1 MDQAED
7 VDTRS
12 LDLVYQG
19 PIDTDKT
26 LITSLPLALHESCRN
41 VYTGPV
47 AASAKR
53 INVTLDDEHAGK
65 LARLAE
71 RTHVQEGTLA
81 RSLLATALDDADPD
95 AARITEIL
103 DAIPG
108 AWERTQ
114 EGLAQAARGEGT
126 PLDEL
131 A

>member
-1 MDQAED
+1 MKQLSK
-7 VDTRS
+7 RNS
-12 LDLVYQG
+12 NRCLHDLCCFVLTAH
-19 PIDTDKT
+19 DM
-26 LITSLPLALHESCRN
+26 
-41 VYTGPV
+41 

-53 INVTLDDEHAGK
+53 INVTLDDDHASK
-65 LARLAE
+65 LARLAQ

-81 RSLLATALDDADPD
+81 RSLLSTALDDADPD

-131 A
+131 TS